1 MCRGVAE
8 IRVQIRLEPTGCE
21 HDSGVHGRD
30 CLCGGRL
37 TGEEC
42 GRRVAAIWTLINQRA
57 ELARQLAGS
66 PRAAVT
72 VAASRQAWRSTL
84 ALQG

>member
-8 IRVQIRLEPTGCE
+8 IRVQFRLEPGGGE
-21 HDSGVHGRD
+21 PDPGLHGRD
-30 CLCGGRL
+30 CLCGGAL

-42 GRRVAAIWTLINQRA
+42 DRRVTAIWTLINQRA
-57 ELARQLAGS
+57 ELARQLAGR

-84 ALQG
+84 ALHG